1 VRCDERLERDREAIG
16 SWDGWCTLREA
27 SMSKVVIDRLDRF
40 LRARDWSTTRLADT
54 TIRSSFKASRGA
66 VYPLVATHEGEWV
79 KLAVVPL
86 GRLPPDLSKAERLYA
101 QLLRWNG
108 ELMFA
113 RFSLDEDGDV
123 LLSVEF
129 PAAELD
135 DSEIA
140 DALDVLTYYAAKYG
154 PEIKATIA

>member
-1 VRCDERLERDREAIG
+1 MTSA
-16 SWDGWCTLREA
+16 
-27 SMSKVVIDRLDRF
+27 VIEHLDAF
-40 LRARDWSTTRLADT
+40 LKKRDWTTTRLAET
-54 TIRSSFKASRGA
+54 TIRTSFKAPRGQMF
-66 VYPLVATHEGEWV
+66 PLIATHDGDWV

-86 GRLPPDLSKAERLYA
+86 GRLPPDLAKAETLYA

-123 LLSVEF
+123 ILSVEF
-129 PAAELD
+129 PVQELD

-140 DALDVLTYYAAKYG
+140 DALDVLTYYANKYG
-154 PEIKATIA
+154 AEIRSIIA

>member
-1 VRCDERLERDREAIG
+1 MKPA
-16 SWDGWCTLREA
+16 
-27 SMSKVVIDRLDRF
+27 VIDHLDAF
-40 LRARDWSTTRLADT
+40 LKKRDWTTTRLAET
-54 TIRSSFKASRGA
+54 TIRTSFKGPRGQMF
-66 VYPLVATHEGEWV
+66 PLIATHDGEWV

-86 GRLPPDLSKAERLYA
+86 GRLPPDLAKAEALYH

-123 LLSVEF
+123 ILSVEF
-129 PAAELD
+129 PHKDID

-140 DALDVLTYYAAKYG
+140 DALDVLTYYANKYG
-154 PEIKATIA
+154 ADIRAIIA